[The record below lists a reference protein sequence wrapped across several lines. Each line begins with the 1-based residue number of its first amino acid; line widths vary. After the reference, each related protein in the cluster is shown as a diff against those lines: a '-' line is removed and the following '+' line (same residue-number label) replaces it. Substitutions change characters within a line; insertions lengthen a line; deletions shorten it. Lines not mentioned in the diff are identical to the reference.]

1 MDDRK
6 NEIGSVWAAV
16 LSIVPDLTKKKRN
29 YEKA

>member
-16 LSIVPDLTKKKRN
+16 LSIVPDLTKEKR
-29 YEKA
+29 KL